1 MARKSLLWVLLLLA
15 LSTAAVAAY
24 FGWRYHV
31 GSETPPSPKPLIPIE
46 LPNINVDDRSDAT
59 FDKPDTVD
67 KKGPKGLAD
76 YCSQL
81 GDVSQKDP
89 ACK

>member
-15 LSTAAVAAY
+15 LSAVAAY
-24 FGWRYHV
+24 FGWRHYV
-31 GSETPPSPKPLIPIE
+31 GSETLPSPVPQIRIE
-46 LPNINVDDRSDAT
+46 FPSINVDDRSDTT
-59 FDKPDTVD
+59 FDKPDTGD

-76 YCSQL
+76 YCSEL
-81 GDVSQKDP
+81 GGDVRQKDP